1 MSLNGLLAILTLSLF
16 AVFCNVHGSDANR
29 DKLIKEVFNS
39 VDQQMHEQYHSACF
53 SRGGAMMTD
62 IKSLKMSLW
71 VQDSVTIDEARDIMV
86 TFTELFLEAV
96 NENPDLRPYLAN
108 FPFQPDNLGLMVAF
122 LNEDCSET
130 VEPEVDSVILANG
143 TIYYAANALESIF
156 VSNDLQT
163 ETYDEAL
170 LIFKTG
176 RKE

>member
-1 MSLNGLLAILTLSLF
+1 
-16 AVFCNVHGSDANR
+16 
-29 DKLIKEVFNS
+29 
-39 VDQQMHEQYHSACF
+39 
-53 SRGGAMMTD
+53 
-62 IKSLKMSLW
+62 
-71 VQDSVTIDEARDIMV
+71 MV

-122 LNEDCSET
+122 LNEDCSKT
-130 VEPEVDSVILANG
+130 VEPEVSSVILANG